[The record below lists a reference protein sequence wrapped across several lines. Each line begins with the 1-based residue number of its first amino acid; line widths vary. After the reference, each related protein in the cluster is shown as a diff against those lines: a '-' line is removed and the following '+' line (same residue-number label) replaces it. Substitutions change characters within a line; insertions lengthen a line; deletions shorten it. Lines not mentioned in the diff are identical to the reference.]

1 MFDKRV
7 HTRYSGVNTEGQ
19 SKMWNLP
26 YSPLLARGHP
36 GLQWVCPQ
44 GPSYVG
50 AGATSEAGREP
61 DPAHTV
67 QLVARGTVHPAVGS
81 HRGVL
86 AVGTTAMGSHSR
98 DPPWG
103 PPPWGPTVGAEGH
116 SNELIVLLSLQ

>member
-1 MFDKRV
+1 MFDTRV
-7 HTRYSGVNTEGQ
+7 HTRYSGVNAEGQ

-61 DPAHTV
+61 DPAHAV
-67 QLVARGTVHPAVGS
+67 QLAARGAVHP
-81 HRGVL
+81 

-103 PPPWGPTVGAEGH
+103 PPPRGPTVGAEGH
-116 SNELIVLLSLQ
+116 GDELIVLLSLQ